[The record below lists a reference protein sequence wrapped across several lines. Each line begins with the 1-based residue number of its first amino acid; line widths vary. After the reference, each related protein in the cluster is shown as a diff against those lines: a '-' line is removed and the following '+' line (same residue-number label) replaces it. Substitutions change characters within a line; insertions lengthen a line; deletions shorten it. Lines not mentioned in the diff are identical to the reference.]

1 MRNSLLAKETVMR
14 TVLALT
20 VGALLSVSALAA
32 HDHVPSDMK
41 VFSAVDIAE
50 KLDGKDAR
58 ATTYEVT
65 IQPGKGSMPHRH
77 PGPVF
82 AYILE
87 GEYEWA
93 IKDRPVKK
101 LRAGDTFYEPAMC
114 LHRVSHNPGK
124 TVTRLLVVMLHP
136 RNAKELVIPERSN
149 ETHP

>member
-1 MRNSLLAKETVMR
+1 MNPRLVKEAVMR

-20 VGALLSVSALAA
+20 ISALLSVGALAG
-32 HDHVPSDMK
+32 HNHVASDMK
-41 VFSAVDIAE
+41 VFSARDIAE
-50 KLDGKDAR
+50 KLDGKDTR

-65 IQPGKGSMPHRH
+65 IEPAKGSAPHRH

-93 IKDRPVKK
+93 IKDRPARRLK
-101 LRAGDTFYEPAMC
+101 AGDTFYEPAMC
-114 LHRVSHNPGK
+114 LHRVSRNPGK

-136 RNAKELVIPERSN
+136 RDAEELVIPERVN